1 MSALFNT
8 WVIKVVLTFIT
19 AIFLNPNVGQIK
31 QVGQLVPTFIISRES
46 SSDSLNEVKEKK
58 DSKKSVKISISD
70 DGIKIHSGGK
80 DQFILGVDSKN
91 AIRSMVEK
99 GIGSVPESLSVN
111 FNYDDG
117 NNSFNFTLNDE
128 KKYSHVI
135 SKDLV
140 KVGDKIH
147 VKDDE
152 LIQGDVVSVMGGI
165 KVDGKVRG
173 DVVCVIGNIELG
185 PSSVVNGDVVCILG
199 NLSKDDGARVRGETV
214 TVGTDKFSFPT
225 IAFLPF
231 GGGILRFIVQVA
243 KFTVLVLLL
252 LLVLYFTSERIK
264 SGSTYVTGSF
274 LKSLG
279 IGVLIVFFGSI
290 VVVIAAVVLSITIIG
305 IPLSLLLFLSYIA
318 FLLLCYFVAAFAL
331 GSFVADKMK
340 IARQSIYMQG
350 LIGLFLLE
358 LPVLI
363 SSIMGIIPIF
373 AFVRIPVGII
383 GKFIVFL
390 ALLVGV
396 GAVVLSKG
404 GALALKSDN
413 FLQD

>member
-8 WVIKVVLTFIT
+8 WVIKVVFTFIA
-19 AIFLNPNVGQIK
+19 AIFMNPHVGQIK
-31 QVGQLVPTFIISRES
+31 QVGQLVPVFIINRES
-46 SSDSLNEVKEKK
+46 PSDSLNVGEEKK
-58 DSKKSVKISISD
+58 DLKKSVKISISD
-70 DGIKIHSGGK
+70 DGIKINSGGK
-80 DQFILGVDSKN
+80 EQFILGVDSKN
-91 AIRSMVEK
+91 AINSLVKK
-99 GIGSVPESLSVN
+99 GIKSIPESLSVN
-111 FNYDDG
+111 FNYDDE
-117 NNSFNFTLNDE
+117 NNSFNFTYNDE

-135 SKDLV
+135 NKDRV

-152 LIQGDVVSVMGGI
+152 LIQGDVVSIMGGI
-165 KVDGKVRG
+165 TVDGKVRG
-173 DVVCVIGNIELG
+173 DVVCVLGNIELG
-185 PSSVVNGDVVCILG
+185 PSSVVNGDVVCVLG

-214 TVGTDKFSFPT
+214 TIGTDKFSVPA

-231 GGGILRFIVQVA
+231 GGGVLRFIVQFA

-264 SGSTYVTGSF
+264 KGSTYVAGSF

-279 IGVLIVFFGSI
+279 VGVLIVFFGSI
-290 VVVIAAVVLSITIIG
+290 VVVIVAVILSITIIG

-318 FLLLCYFVAAFAL
+318 FLLLCYFVTALAL
-331 GSFVADKMK
+331 GSFVAGKMK
-340 IARQSIYMQG
+340 IATQSVYLQG

-358 LPVLI
+358 LPLLI
-363 SSIMGIIPIF
+363 SSMMGIIPIF
-373 AFVRIPVGII
+373 TFVRIPVGIM

-396 GAVVLSKG
+396 GAFILSKG
-404 GALALKSDN
+404 GVLTLKSDN
-413 FLQD
+413 LTQD